1 MKRVVLSGGTGFVG
15 ANLVRRLLDDG
26 DEVHL
31 LVRPGFL
38 PWRINGIIGDVIL
51 HECVLSDAASMDA
64 VISGVRPESCF
75 HLAVYGA
82 YPSQRDWRQ
91 MVRTNI
97 EGTVNLFEACSRHGC
112 EAFVNT
118 GTSSEYG
125 YKNHAPPEDEYIEPN
140 SSYAVTKAAATH
152 YTKLLAHSSPMRVST
167 LRLYSAYGSFEEP
180 SRLIPTLVVRALAGE
195 LPPLV
200 DPSIARDFVHV
211 SDVCAAYLAAAN
223 QPVEEKGAVYNIGTG
238 SQTTLFDIVNLVRR
252 MFNIAAEPQWNSVA
266 ARTWDSSTW
275 VAAPAKAQRALRWE
289 PAVNLEKGL
298 TELRDWFAANPA
310 MLEFYRTAS
319 G

>member
-1 MKRVVLSGGTGFVG
+1 MSGGTGFVG
-15 ANLVRRLLDDG
+15 ANLVRHLLAAG

-38 PWRINGIIGDVIL
+38 PWRINAIINDVAL
-51 HECVLSDAASMDA
+51 HECVLADDASTGA
-64 VISGVRPESCF
+64 VIRTIRPNSCF

-82 YPSQRDWRQ
+82 YPSQRDWQQ

-97 EGTVNLFEACSRHGC
+97 EGTVNLFDACSRNDC
-112 EAFVNT
+112 ETFINT

-125 YKNHAPPEDEYIEPN
+125 YKDHAPPEDEYIEPN

-152 YTKLLAHSSPMRVST
+152 FTRLLALSSSMRVST
-167 LRLYSAYGSFEEP
+167 LRLYSAYGPFEEP
-180 SRLIPTLVVRALAGE
+180 SRLIPTLIVRGLAGE
-195 LPPLV
+195 LPALV

-223 QPVEEKGAVYNIGTG
+223 VCAEEKGAVYNIGTG
-238 SQTTLFDIVNLVRR
+238 TQTTLLEIVNLVRR
-252 MFNIAAEPQWNSVA
+252 MFNISAEPQWNSVA

-275 VAAPAKAQRALRWE
+275 VAAPGKARRELGWA
-289 PAVNLEKGL
+289 PAVSLEQGL
-298 TELRDWFAANPA
+298 DELRTWFESDAA
-310 MLEFYRTAS
+310 MLQFYKSVS